1 MKRDACLPVCLSV
14 VLLVSVVLVVPALQA
29 EEKGKAQTL
38 CPIMGGPIDKTAYV
52 DYEGK
57 RVYFCCTGCKSEF
70 LKDPKKHIQKMES
83 QGIVLETTPAGKE
96 DSGHQQQ
103 GHRGQEKDGCGHKA

>member
-1 MKRDACLPVCLSV
+1 MKRAALLTVCLAVFILTSG
-14 VLLVSVVLVVPALQA
+14 ALSAQVTYA

-38 CPIMGGPIDKTAYV
+38 CPIMGGPIDKTAYA

-70 LKDPKKHIQKMES
+70 LKDPKKHIQKLES
-83 QGIVLETTPAGKE
+83 QGIVLETVPEGGK
-96 DSGHQQQ
+96 DPGHQQP
-103 GHRGQEKDGCGHKA
+103 GHHGEEHH